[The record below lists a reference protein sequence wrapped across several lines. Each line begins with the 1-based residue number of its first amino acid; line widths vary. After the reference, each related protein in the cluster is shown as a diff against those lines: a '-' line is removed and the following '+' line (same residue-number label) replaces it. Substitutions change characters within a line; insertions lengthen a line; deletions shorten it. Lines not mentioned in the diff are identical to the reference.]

1 MAAKDKNGP
10 GNNKA
15 YMPVPKGYKGNWNV
29 PKGTPWKKDSPYNPA
44 NKNKGPTSRGPSP
57 DALAEAKKKASLGD
71 GRAVS
76 RTPSPAA
83 IKSAK
88 AKATARE
95 AASYKASDDKMMRMA
110 KQKPGKA
117 YVVPKKPQGSQN
129 KGTSA
134 TAGRAADAKRMSSPT
149 SRVTKHPEGHKSG
162 SAPYVKPAT
171 ISPADRKASMANIKR
186 AAQTNRAN
194 KAASAKASASRTSK
208 SVVTGA
214 ANKMR
219 RFS

>member
-44 NKNKGPTSRGPSP
+44 NKNKGPTSRGVSP
-57 DALAEAKKKASLGD
+57 ESLDSVKKKAAAAANSRVTS
-71 GRAVS
+71 RA
-76 RTPSPAA
+76 PGPAA
-83 IKSAK
+83 VASAK
-88 AKATARE
+88 QRSSATSR
-95 AASYKASDDKMMRMA
+95 
-110 KQKPGKA
+110 
-117 YVVPKKPQGSQN
+117 VTKKPAGYTPAVAPKVTKKAQGSQN

-134 TAGRAADAKRMSSPT
+134 TAARAADAKRATSPT
-149 SRVTKHPEGHKSG
+149 SRVTKHPKGHKSG

-171 ISPADRKASMANIKR
+171 ISPADRKGSMNNIKR

-208 SVVTGA
+208 SVVRGA
-214 ANKMR
+214 ANKVKGY
-219 RFS
+219 